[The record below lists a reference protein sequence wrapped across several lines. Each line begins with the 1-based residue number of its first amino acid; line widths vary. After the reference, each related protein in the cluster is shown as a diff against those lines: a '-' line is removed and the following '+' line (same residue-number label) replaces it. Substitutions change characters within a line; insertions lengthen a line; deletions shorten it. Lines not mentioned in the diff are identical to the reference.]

1 MAYWL
6 WGDAAAEHVVVCAH
20 GLSRQGRDFDVLAR
34 ALLARAGGQG
44 QPLRVVCPDVVGRG
58 HSDWLKDPMGY
69 QFSTYV
75 GDMLALLGAL
85 QGAGPIRS
93 FDWVGTS
100 MGGLIGLT
108 LAGVPE
114 LPLPALLHRLVLND
128 VGPVIE
134 PASLVR
140 IGGYVG
146 KHMVYASEA
155 QAVDALWQLSKG
167 FGPHTPEEWL
177 ALSRPML
184 RPESGSA
191 VRLHYDPAIG
201 EPMRAITP
209 EMAAAGEQL
218 LWQLYD
224 NIGADTLVLRGA
236 ESDLL
241 SAETAQSMAER
252 GPKARVVEFAG
263 VGHAPTL
270 VSFDQIAAVLAFLCG
285 S

>member
-134 PASLVR
+134 WAALQR
-140 IGGYVG
+140 IGQFSV
-146 KHMVYASEA
+146 K
-155 QAVDALWQLSKG
+155 
-167 FGPHTPEEWL
+167 
-177 ALSRPML
+177 
-184 RPESGSA
+184 
-191 VRLHYDPAIG
+191 
-201 EPMRAITP
+201 
-209 EMAAAGEQL
+209 
-218 LWQLYD
+218 
-224 NIGADTLVLRGA
+224 RGA
-236 ESDLL
+236 V
-241 SAETAQSMAER
+241 QS
-252 GPKARVVEFAG
+252 
-263 VGHAPTL
+263 L
-270 VSFDQIAAVLAFLCG
+270 
-285 S
+285 